1 MLPEQFTNRMK
12 ELLKEE
18 YEDFAACYGNDH
30 AHSLRINPLKGTKEQ
45 YDQTSVFKEREPLKE
60 QVAWEENGFYYE
72 DSLQPG
78 KHPFH
83 EAGVYYIQ
91 EASAMAPA
99 AICKREDPDFG
110 SFTDAERTGTE
121 NDTEGQREK
130 KNSDDFRFFGE
141 RILDLCAAPGGK
153 STQMAAAMAGRG
165 ILFSNEIHPARA
177 KILSEN
183 IERMGIVNDIVLN
196 HDPKVLAEHFPSYFH
211 RILVDAP
218 CSGEGMFRKNEEA
231 VEQWSLE
238 NVKLCAGRQEEILEC
253 AYTMLMRGGILVY
266 STCTFAPEEDE
277 EMMAHFLAKH
287 PDMKLLPVPLAGGM
301 EPGLVRQEALMKL
314 LQNQGQSKKEIT
326 YDMEERF
333 RKELQKTVRL
343 WPHKVNGEGHF
354 AALFQKEGTLSVIQ
368 EVSGMQDKEC
378 RKSKKGSSF
387 QKGKDKKS
395 QSVSN
400 QMTEA
405 IAAFEQFEAQ
415 TLKSSW
421 REGKERASYLTF
433 GDQLYLVPE
442 GTPDLHGLKVL
453 RPGLHLGTFKK
464 DRFEPSHA
472 LALSLK
478 SKDVKDTIDLSVE
491 DAIKY
496 IEGYTFPAQD
506 RKGWCLVTVE
516 GYSLGFGKAA
526 GGSLKNH
533 YPKGLRKSC

>member
-1 MLPEQFTNRMK
+1 MPMEYFEQRERALLGDRFDVLYAAPQETAERGVTVSALRSSPEQFAAK
-12 ELLKEE
+12 A
-18 YEDFAACYGNDH
+18 DFPLEASPFCKAAFVVHQPD
-30 AHSLRINPLKGTKEQ
+30 
-45 YDQTSVFKEREPLKE
+45 FKPGRHP
-60 QVAWEENGFYYE
+60 YY
-72 DSLQPG
+72 
-78 KHPFH
+78 H
-83 EAGVYYIQ
+83 AGVFYSQ
-91 EASAMAPA
+91 EPSASSAAPLLGV
-99 AICKREDPDFG
+99 RPG
-110 SFTDAERTGTE
+110 MRV
-121 NDTEGQREK
+121 
-130 KNSDDFRFFGE
+130 
-141 RILDLCAAPGGK
+141 LDMCAAPGGK
-153 STQMAAAMAGRG
+153 SSQLAAALQGHG
-165 ILFSNEIHPARA
+165 VLVSNEYVAARA
-177 KILSEN
+177 DILKSN
-183 IERMGIVNDIVLN
+183 LERMGVSNAVVLN
-196 HDPKVLAEHFPSYFH
+196 ESPA
-211 RILVDAP
+211 RIADALPEFFDRVLVDAP

-253 AYTMLMRGGILVY
+253 AYTMLMGGGILVY

-277 EMMAHFLAKH
+277 EMIAHFLAKH
-287 PDMKLLPVPLAGGM
+287 PDMKLLPIPLAGGM

-314 LQNQGQSKKEIT
+314 LQNQGQSKRETT

-354 AALFQKEGTLSVIQ
+354 AALLQKEGTACL
-368 EVSGMQDKEC
+368 EVNGREMNRDLISNMGEAPCVMRSASHSSSRDC
-378 RKSKKGSSF
+378 DRKKMKKGSTF

-421 REGKERASYLTF
+421 REGKESATYLTF

-464 DRFEPSHA
+464 NRFEPSHA

-496 IEGYTFPAQD
+496 IEGYTFPAED